1 MDRTDKYMTAENL
14 ERIGRMT
21 LFNDIL
27 FRNVAKD
34 KDVARLFV
42 RLFTGRES
50 LDVVARDT
58 QYSVAPVTGQRGV
71 VMDLHVIDG
80 EGSVFDFEIQDYRE
94 LHLALRARW
103 YPGLQGAAS
112 GPEGA
117 LVPQPAGLGAWTG
130 ERTGV

>member
-1 MDRTDKYMTAENL
+1 MDKVDNCVTQENL

-50 LDVVARDT
+50 LV
-58 QYSVAPVTGQRGV
+58 QRGSG
-71 VMDLHVIDG
+71 HG
-80 EGSVFDFEIQDYRE
+80 PARCSHG
-94 LHLALRARW
+94 LAHRGR
-103 YPGLQGAAS
+103 
-112 GPEGA
+112 
-117 LVPQPAGLGAWTG
+117 
-130 ERTGV
+130 

>member
-34 KDVARLFV
+34 RDVARLFV
-42 RLFTGRES
+42 RLFTGRED

-58 QYSVAPVTGQRGV
+58 QYSVVPVSSTSRSRTTGSC
-71 VMDLHVIDG
+71 I
-80 EGSVFDFEIQDYRE
+80 
-94 LHLALRARW
+94 W
-103 YPGLQGAAS
+103 P
-112 GPEGA
+112 
-117 LVPQPAGLGAWTG
+117 
-130 ERTGV
+130 